1 MCSSK
6 EPVAMFYFF
15 SLLNLKKIA
24 METIGLYFQTEYV
37 SGSVDGKITWFL
49 FTHSKKLTDLVCL
62 FYIFSSVIQSFLKIV
77 RECRWSGTEEGVN
90 KNLMRT
96 SQYRFIEEAQI
107 SPHNKSLTGTESLGF
122 LVQTGR

>member
-1 MCSSK
+1 
-6 EPVAMFYFF
+6 MFYFF

-49 FTHSKKLTDLVCL
+49 FTHSKKLTDLVFL

-90 KNLMRT
+90 KNLMLT
-96 SQYRFIEEAQI
+96 SQYRFIEETQI